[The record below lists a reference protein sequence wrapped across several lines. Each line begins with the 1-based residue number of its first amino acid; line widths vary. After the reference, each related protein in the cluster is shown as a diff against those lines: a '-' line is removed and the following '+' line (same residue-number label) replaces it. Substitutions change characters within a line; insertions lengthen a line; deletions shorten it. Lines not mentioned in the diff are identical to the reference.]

1 VPEGKGGGK
10 TFQRASKLFASR
22 MVLWEKRTSGLLPD
36 LEPRGTVEVNRRDE
50 NEEGATMQHQN
61 PAATNQAAIPEILSK
76 YIGKL
81 LLFRGARDV
90 TCKVFPPTGNGGAYP
105 AMLEKGAISEQFFLN
120 PRDVDLFARTG
131 SDINLSSEVRTALRN
146 LDRRYQKK
154 MAGRH

>member
-1 VPEGKGGGK
+1 
-10 TFQRASKLFASR
+10 
-22 MVLWEKRTSGLLPD
+22 
-36 LEPRGTVEVNRRDE
+36 
-50 NEEGATMQHQN
+50 MQHQS
-61 PAATNQAAIPEILSK
+61 AGASNQAAVPDMLSK

-90 TCKVFPPTGNGGAYP
+90 TIKVFRPSGNAGAYP

-120 PRDVDLFARTG
+120 AKDVDLFARTG
-131 SDINLSSEVRTALRN
+131 ADMNLSSDVRTALRN

>member
-1 VPEGKGGGK
+1 MVHQHGG
-10 TFQRASKLFASR
+10 
-22 MVLWEKRTSGLLPD
+22 
-36 LEPRGTVEVNRRDE
+36 
-50 NEEGATMQHQN
+50 
-61 PAATNQAAIPEILSK
+61 ATNQAAITDTLSK

-90 TCKVFPPTGNGGAYP
+90 KCKVFRPTGNGGSYP

-120 PRDVDLFARTG
+120 AKDVDLFTRTG
-131 SDINLSSEVRTALRN
+131 ADINLSSEVRTALRN